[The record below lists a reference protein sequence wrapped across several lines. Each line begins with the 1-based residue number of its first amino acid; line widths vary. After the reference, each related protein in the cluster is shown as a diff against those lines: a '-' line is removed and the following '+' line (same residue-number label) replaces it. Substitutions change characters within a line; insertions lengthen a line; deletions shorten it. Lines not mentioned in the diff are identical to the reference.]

1 VASGECHH
9 GRHRQRG
16 RLSRKTVEI
25 PGKLV
30 VRTYA
35 PARRGIFMVVA
46 VLLGGAS
53 LFLSFELGRQQ
64 AGFDGIQ
71 AAQERARLEDLIAE
85 LQTSAHE
92 MRVQLAAAE
101 ASQVAQVR
109 ERSELARTIGEL
121 QAGLGRAQQ
130 DLEFYRGIANPQ
142 AGAKPQTVRVQQF
155 QVLTVNAAAHNYA
168 LRFALNRPTR
178 PEESSAGVLAVTI
191 DGERAGATASVDLA
205 ALTAGKTRE
214 LPYSFRY
221 FTSIEQPVTLPADF
235 KAERVTIEIR
245 PARKSVAPYR
255 QTFVWNPDV
264 T

>member
-1 VASGECHH
+1 VRRTHHLFVTALDIGQGEP
-9 GRHRQRG
+9 
-16 RLSRKTVEI
+16 V
-25 PGKLV
+25 P
-30 VRTYA
+30 
-35 PARRGIFMVVA
+35 
-46 VLLGGAS
+46 
-53 LFLSFELGRQQ
+53 
-64 AGFDGIQ
+64 
-71 AAQERARLEDLIAE
+71 
-85 LQTSAHE
+85 
-92 MRVQLAAAE
+92 
-101 ASQVAQVR
+101 QVR
-109 ERSELARTIGEL
+109 AQDVVESYHRSVVFPTWLHESQPRK
-121 QAGLGRAQQ
+121 
-130 DLEFYRGIANPQ
+130 P
-142 AGAKPQTVRVQQF
+142 GAKPQTVRVQQF

>member
-191 DGERAGATASVDLA
+191 DGDRAGATASVDLA

>member
-1 VASGECHH
+1 M
-9 GRHRQRG
+9 
-16 RLSRKTVEI
+16 EI

-35 PARRGIFMVVA
+35 PARRVIYLTVA

-71 AAQERARLEDLIAE
+71 AAQERAALQDQIAG
-85 LQTSAHE
+85 LQNSTHE
-92 MRVQLAAAE
+92 MRVQLAGAE
-101 ASQVAQVR
+101 AAQVAQVR
-109 ERSELARTIGEL
+109 ERAELARTIGEL

-142 AGAKPQTVRVQQF
+142 AGAKPQTVHVQQF
-155 QVLTVNAAAHNYA
+155 QVLTVNAAARNYA

-178 PEESSAGVLAVTI
+178 PEESSAGVLAVTV
-191 DGERAGATASVDLA
+191 DGERAGVTASVDLA
-205 ALTAGKTRE
+205 TLTAGKTRE

>member
-1 VASGECHH
+1 
-9 GRHRQRG
+9 
-16 RLSRKTVEI
+16 VEI

-35 PARRGIFMVVA
+35 PARHVIYLTVA

-71 AAQERARLEDLIAE
+71 AAQERAGLQDQIAG
-85 LQTSAHE
+85 LQNSTRE
-92 MRVQLAAAE
+92 MRVQLAGAE
-101 ASQVAQVR
+101 AAQVAQVR
-109 ERSELARTIGEL
+109 ERAELARTIGEL

-142 AGAKPQTVRVQQF
+142 AGAKPQTVRVAQF
-155 QVLTVNAAAHNYA
+155 QVLTVSAAAHNYA

-191 DGERAGATASVDLA
+191 DGERAGVTASVDLA
-205 ALTAGKTRE
+205 TLTAGKTRE

>member
-1 VASGECHH
+1 
-9 GRHRQRG
+9 
-16 RLSRKTVEI
+16 VEI